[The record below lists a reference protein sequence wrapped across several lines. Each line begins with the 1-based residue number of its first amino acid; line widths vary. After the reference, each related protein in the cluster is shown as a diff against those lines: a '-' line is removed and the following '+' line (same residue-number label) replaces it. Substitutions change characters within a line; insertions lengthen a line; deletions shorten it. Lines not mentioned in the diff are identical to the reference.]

1 MTLELALPIADPKT
15 VAKADPGSAA
25 DRRIATARI
34 NRVAPDIARAESEGT
49 LVLVADDHPT
59 NRKLLVRQ
67 VNMLGY
73 AAESVENG
81 VEALAKWRSGRFG
94 LVITDCNMPEM
105 DGYELTRTIR
115 ELQSASG
122 AKRIPIIACTA
133 NALGGEAE
141 TCIAAGM
148 DDYLAKPVELK
159 DLSKK
164 LDQWLPLAPAKTN
177 APQQDASAPIGAPEQ
192 AAPVDRSVLAAI
204 SGGDVAAELEI
215 LADFRRV
222 NDADAVM
229 LELAVE
235 KRDTPQISNASHRI
249 KGASR
254 TVGANA
260 LAAAC
265 EHLERASAAQDWKTI
280 EANMGAFQ
288 RELARV
294 NAYCDRA
301 KWLSPS

>member
-1 MTLELALPIADPKT
+1 
-15 VAKADPGSAA
+15 
-25 DRRIATARI
+25 
-34 NRVAPDIARAESEGT
+34 VAPDIARAESEGT

-159 DLSKK
+159 DLAKK
-164 LDQWLPLAPAKTN
+164 LDHWLPLPEIAPR
-177 APQQDASAPIGAPEQ
+177 PQQPDAPRPDLDPQ
-192 AAPVDRSVLAAI
+192 KRAAPVDRSVLAAI
-204 SGGDVAAELEI
+204 CGGDVAAELEM

-222 NDADAVM
+222 NDADAAM
-229 LELAVE
+229 LELAVQ
-235 KRDTPQISNASHRI
+235 KRDMPQVSNASHRI

-280 EANMGAFQ
+280 EANMDAFR
-288 RELARV
+288 RELERV
-294 NAYCDRA
+294 NDYCDRA